1 MSLFRAA
8 LLVLAV
14 VLGFACGPSFH
25 AIHEGNA
32 RFEHCYAL
40 EENPQSAMRE
50 KADCWRDWSEHY
62 TYGQTR
68 DRIQYATARYVAL
81 TQAPSLPT
89 DEALMMAA
97 PGETGRVTT
106 ITAPAP
112 TNAFAPP
119 PKVLDPVDGGV
130 MPMAPTP
137 RPSDLNPVLG
147 QTPDAGGGASPATP
161 ALPRSSCSEACAMTY
176 RDCGAGCTSIMGDA
190 GPRDKEK
197 AKLCVACE
205 RTYNTCMR
213 GCFK

>member
-1 MSLFRAA
+1 VSLRR
-8 LLVLAV
+8 LLILAP
-14 VLGFACGPSFH
+14 LLACGPSFH

-81 TQAPSLPT
+81 TQAPNIPT

-97 PGETGRVTT
+97 PGEVGRVST

-119 PKVLDPVDGGV
+119 PKVLDPVDGGGV
-130 MPMAPTP
+130 PQNAPSP
-137 RPSDLNPVLG
+137 RPSDTNPVLG
-147 QTPDAGGGASPATP
+147 MSPDAGGGASPATP
-161 ALPRSSCSEACAMTY
+161 LLPQSSCSSSCATTY
-176 RDCGAGCTSIMGDA
+176 RDCGGGCESVMSDA

-197 AKLCVACE
+197 AKICVVCE
-205 RTYNTCMR
+205 RTYKTCMK